1 MLPMPLRRLPVV
13 RREPVEPRLERTNV
27 LGRRICYTQAGTGD
41 PVVFLQGSFATSYL
55 WRRVV
60 PHLADRARCIAV
72 DLIGT
77 GASER
82 LVPSGDTSYRITDQR
97 LYFDG
102 FMEVLGI
109 EAGVTLVLHGTASMV
124 GFDWAMR
131 HAAAVKGICHMESIV
146 RPLGGDELPED
157 VADLFRLARSEDGEE
172 FVLRTD
178 RYLDAALRREVLEP
192 LTRPTVTEYRRGLD
206 GEPEM
211 RRALLTSIRE
221 IPIDGTPSYPNYVAR
236 MYGEWLQRSS
246 IPKLLVQGDP
256 GYLLAGTLLESARD
270 LPNQTVVTV
279 PGSHL
284 LPEQS
289 PDGIGRFL
297 AHWYGSLL
305 SD

>member
-1 MLPMPLRRLPVV
+1 MPLRRLPVV
-13 RREPVEPRLERTNV
+13 RREPAARLEHVNV
-27 LGRRICYTQAGTGD
+27 LGRRISYSQAGLGD
-41 PVVFLQGSFATSYL
+41 PIVFVQGSFATSYL

-60 PHLADRARCIAV
+60 PHLAGRARCIAV

-82 LVPSGDTSYRITDQR
+82 LVPSGDTSYRLTDQR

-102 FMEVLGI
+102 LMEVLGI
-109 EAGVTLVLHGTASMV
+109 EAGVTLVLHGSASMV

-131 HAAAVKGICHMESIV
+131 HAGGVKGICHMESIV
-146 RPLGGDELPED
+146 RPLSWDELPED
-157 VADLFRLARSEDGEE
+157 VAELFRLARSEDGEE

-192 LTRPTVTEYRRGLD
+192 LSRPAILEYRKGLD

-211 RRALLTSIRE
+211 RRALLTGIRE
-221 IPIDGTPSYPNYVAR
+221 LPIDGTPSYPSYVAR
-236 MYGEWLQRSS
+236 MYGGWLRGST

-256 GYLLAGTLLESARD
+256 GYLLAGALLESARD

-297 AHWYGSLL
+297 AHWYGSLQ
-305 SD
+305 D